1 MTLLATLDTTCS
13 VFLPNSSLKKSSSL
27 FTLKVLYQTRLL
39 LFFYIRLPFSKDK
52 SHVESNLVHTTVVL
66 EYFL

>member
-13 VFLPNSSLKKSSSL
+13 VFIPNSSLKKSSSL

-39 LFFYIRLPFSKDK
+39 PFFTLSPFSKDK